1 MKKLFTITLWSII
14 FNAVAIS
21 VQAQSGSSCFMLD
34 GNGNPIDLSHLCQNY
49 NSNSTRRSNRRF
61 SPSVQSTNKYPQQ
74 AGIQIVPI
82 KSRRSGIPVI
92 DVKFNDKYIF
102 EMMLDTGASSV
113 VITQQMANKLQV
125 NHTDY
130 VWVSTPSSNY
140 FKMPAG
146 HVYSIGV
153 GKLKQTSPRV
163 ITSPSLDMGL
173 LGQSFFG
180 NYDITIKSDTVEFR
194 AR

>member
-1 MKKLFTITLWSII
+1 MKKLFTITLWTII

-34 GNGNPIDLSHLCQNY
+34 GNGNPIDLSHLCQN
-49 NSNSTRRSNRRF
+49 SNSTRRSNRRF
-61 SPSVQSTNKYPQQ
+61 SPSVQSTNKYPQKT
-74 AGIQIVPI
+74 GVQIVQI

-92 DVKFNDKYIF
+92 DVKFNEKYVF
-102 EMMLDTGASSV
+102 EMMLDTGASGV

-140 FKMPAG
+140 FRMPTG

-153 GKLKQTSPRV
+153 GKLKQKSPRV